1 MIKNFKFTLNFLEK
15 NYNLYLLYLC
25 FGLPFAIL
33 FKEFNIILF
42 PNLDLHLIIL
52 YRLLLAII
60 TLYLLFKLPN
70 KKVNYWIIAFL
81 CIHFLFLFNIYIENN
96 SNFLHNLTDFLMNN
110 TPLRNIEGSYEDFAI
125 NKKKIILINFLNI
138 ILPLILFAFKKFDIN
153 TENFNKKIFLYFKVF
168 TFFFIL
174 LLTIKF
180 IQLNNLE
187 LFFKNYNRK
196 FANFFINSHGLLILI
211 SLYLVFLLK
220 KSLDQFNLIN
230 LVSLLILTLL
240 LMMMKLY
247 LPIFVFIL
255 TIFFIIFLNKP
266 LQKKYIV
273 FLFLIFFLISAI
285 MVYQN
290 LNPKIGTIFTSI
302 SIRLNLIKFFIFEV
316 ENFNFLI
323 GSNIF
328 IPKSIYTTAHNLFID
343 IYFSTGLVGIVL
355 FIYLLIKTL
364 KQIYNHNFISI
375 IFFHSF
381 IFSLFSGFFF
391 SNIILNISFAI
402 ILNEL
407 NEKAPASK

>member
-1 MIKNFKFTLNFLEK
+1 MAL
-15 NYNLYLLYLC
+15 
-25 FGLPFAIL
+25 
-33 FKEFNIILF
+33 
-42 PNLDLHLIIL
+42 
-52 YRLLLAII
+52 
-60 TLYLLFKLPN
+60 
-70 KKVNYWIIAFL
+70 L

-96 SNFLHNLTDFLMNN
+96 SNFLHNLTDFLVNN
-110 TPLRNIEGSYEDFAI
+110 TSLINIEGSYEDFAI
-125 NKKKIILINFLNI
+125 NKKKIILINIFNI

-153 TENFNKKIFLYFKVF
+153 TENFNKKIFLYLKVF

-211 SLYLVFLLK
+211 SLYLVFFLK
-220 KSLDQFNLIN
+220 KSLDLFNLIN
-230 LVSLLILTLL
+230 LVSLLILSLL

-255 TIFFIIFLNKP
+255 TFFIIVMNKRFL
-266 LQKKYIV
+266 KKYIV

-285 MVYQN
+285 TVYQN
-290 LNPKIGTIFTSI
+290 LNPEIGTIFASI
-302 SIRLNLIKFFIFEV
+302 IIRLSLIKYFIFEV
-316 ENFNFLI
+316 ENFNYLI

-328 IPKSIYTTAHNLFID
+328 NPKSIYTTAHNLFID

-355 FIYLLIKTL
+355 FVYLLIKIL
-364 KQIYNHNFISI
+364 KQTNNQNFISI
-375 IFFHSF
+375 IFIHSF
-381 IFSLFSGFFF
+381 IFSMFSGFFF
-391 SNIILNISFAI
+391 SNIILNIAFAV

-407 NEKAPASK
+407 NEKAPTNK

>member
-1 MIKNFKFTLNFLEK
+1 MIKNFKFSLNFLEK
-15 NYNLYLLYLC
+15 NYYLYLLYLC

-42 PNLDLHLIIL
+42 PNLDLHVIIL

-70 KKVNYWIIAFL
+70 KKLNYWIMALL

-96 SNFLHNLTDFLMNN
+96 SNFLHNLTDFLVNN
-110 TPLRNIEGSYEDFAI
+110 TSLINIEGSYEDFAI
-125 NKKKIILINFLNI
+125 NKKKIILINIFNI

-153 TENFNKKIFLYFKVF
+153 TENFNKKIFLYLKVF

-211 SLYLVFLLK
+211 SLYLVFFLK
-220 KSLDQFNLIN
+220 KSLDLFNLIN
-230 LVSLLILTLL
+230 LVSLLILSLL

-255 TIFFIIFLNKP
+255 TFFIIVMNKRFL
-266 LQKKYIV
+266 KKYIV

-285 MVYQN
+285 TVYQN
-290 LNPKIGTIFTSI
+290 LNPEIGTIFASI
-302 SIRLNLIKFFIFEV
+302 IIRLSLIKYFIFEV
-316 ENFNFLI
+316 ENFNYLI

-328 IPKSIYTTAHNLFID
+328 NPKSIYTTAHNLFID

-355 FIYLLIKTL
+355 FVYLLIKIL
-364 KQIYNHNFISI
+364 KQTNNQNFISI
-375 IFFHSF
+375 IFIHSF
-381 IFSLFSGFFF
+381 IFSMFSGFFF
-391 SNIILNISFAI
+391 SNIILNIAFAV

-407 NEKAPASK
+407 NEKAPTNK